1 MDDNKMNLLAAVISL
16 VSSIISIIA
25 VFIRRK

>member
-16 VSSIISIIA
+16 VSSIINIIA